1 MVQESRGKMTFAVN
15 GKFVGYERRR
25 EKDAYID
32 VMSSKLDNMRR
43 VREEQIAASLRMKST
58 DEILR
63 ISVKNKLGPWI
74 PTCPSAA
81 GRTT

>member
-1 MVQESRGKMTFAVN
+1 MTFAVN

-25 EKDAYID
+25 EKEASVDET
-32 VMSSKLDNMRR
+32 SSKLDDMRR
-43 VREEQIAASLRMKST
+43 VREERIAASVRIKPK

-63 ISVKNKLGPWI
+63 ISIKNKSGPWI
-74 PTCPSAA
+74 PTCTSAA